1 MEALANTLKQRKT
14 ITNILIDISAL
25 AFIYFV
31 PTISHLIALP
41 VYFIEP
47 MRMMLVFALVHT
59 SKNNAYLIA
68 LTLPVF
74 SFLIS
79 AHPVLPKMLLITFE
93 LSLNVFIF
101 YLFSKKMKNIFP
113 AILLSIVLSKMVYY
127 LIKFG
132 MINFAIIKSGLISTP
147 IYIQVI
153 TTLVFSSYLY
163 LVFRRKGL
171 S

>member
-1 MEALANTLKQRKT
+1 MEALVNTLKQRKT
-14 ITNILIDISAL
+14 ITSILIDISAL

-47 MRMMLVFALVHT
+47 MRLMLVFTLVHT

-68 LTLPVF
+68 LTLPIF

-93 LSLNVFIF
+93 LSLNVFLF

-113 AILLSIVLSKMVYY
+113 AILLSIVLSKLVYY
-127 LIKFG
+127 LLKFG

-153 TTLVFSSYLY
+153 TTLVFSTYLY
-163 LVFRRKGL
+163 LVFRKKKL

>member
-1 MEALANTLKQRKT
+1 METLSQSIKQKKT
-14 ITNILIDISAL
+14 ITSILIDISAL

-47 MRMMLVFALVHT
+47 MRLMLVFALVHT
-59 SKNNAYLIA
+59 NKTNAYIIA
-68 LTLPVF
+68 LTLPIF

-79 AHPVLPKMLLITFE
+79 AHPALPKMLLITFE
-93 LSLNVFIF
+93 LTLNVFLF
-101 YLFSKKMKNIFP
+101 YLLSKKMKNVFP
-113 AILLSIVLSKMVYY
+113 AILFSIIISKMVYY

-132 MINFAIIKSGLISTP
+132 LINLAIIKSGLISTP

-153 TTLVFSSYLY
+153 TTLVFSTYLY
-163 LVFRRKGL
+163 LVYRNKKI
-171 S
+171 

>member
-1 MEALANTLKQRKT
+1 MEALAQSLKQRNT
-14 ITNILIDISAL
+14 IISILIDISAL
-25 AFIYFV
+25 AFIYFI

-59 SKNNAYLIA
+59 NKKNAYLIA

-93 LSLNVFIF
+93 LSLNVFLF

-113 AILLSIVLSKMVYY
+113 AILSSIIISKLVYY

-132 MINFAIIKSGLISTP
+132 MINLVIIKSGLISTP

-153 TTLVFSSYLY
+153 TTLGFSTYLY
-163 LVFRRKGL
+163 LIFQKKKL

>member
-1 MEALANTLKQRKT
+1 MEALSQSLKQRNT
-14 ITNILIDISAL
+14 INSILIDISAL

-59 SKNNAYLIA
+59 NKKNAYLIA

-79 AHPVLPKMLLITFE
+79 AHPVFPKMLLITFE
-93 LSLNVFIF
+93 LSLNVFLF

-113 AILLSIVLSKMVYY
+113 AILLSIILSKLVYY

-153 TTLVFSSYLY
+153 TTLVFSTYLY
-163 LVFRRKGL
+163 LVFRKKKL